1 MFNLP
6 VIYEHLVLPVISGA
20 CSNPSCMASP
30 INIWSLGSPWWKLI
44 LFTITDNMSIMVIYH
59 GMSLDRTIVQKR
71 LEKNERPS
79 YCEIRKYDFVDKC
92 ACSKW
97 NDLRLN
103 DGILY
108 RIKYIFVCCYTILWK
123 TTNTSIVMMKT
134 SAHLGVRKTLAKIKR
149 KYYYLPGIRRDG
161 C

>member
-1 MFNLP
+1 
-6 VIYEHLVLPVISGA
+6 
-20 CSNPSCMASP
+20 
-30 INIWSLGSPWWKLI
+30 
-44 LFTITDNMSIMVIYH
+44 MVIYH

-108 RIKYIFVCCYTILWK
+108 RIKYILYVVIPFCERRRILQ
-123 TTNTSIVMMKT
+123 
-134 SAHLGVRKTLAKIKR
+134 
-149 KYYYLPGIRRDG
+149 
-161 C
+161 